1 MTPGSR
7 SAEPVE
13 RLRKGQTAQAG
24 GTEKILKPREGV
36 PNDRTARWV
45 DCMRVP
51 SMLLLPRARH
61 GKWAVVALAL
71 VAILA
76 CAGCDKSPES
86 ADIPSQ
92 TYTSRFN
99 LVGKAAG
106 SLKGQV
112 VYPSAYS
119 QHSAPF
125 FLNDVQLS
133 TLPDGRFWVRSIPAG
148 EHRLSLYVPGFESI
162 VRLVRIG
169 GNQLTD
175 AQALVLK
182 PAWGSLVGR
191 VVTDDGRSAAGA
203 TVRLEPY
210 GLIGATDRDGIFRFM
225 GIGGG
230 EHVLEVQ
237 CAGCKSEQLVVRLQ
251 ANEERNLGNLTVH
264 RRADTA
270 VESVQL
276 VREAAGG

>member
-1 MTPGSR
+1 MRAPTILPLPR
-7 SAEPVE
+7 ASA
-13 RLRKGQTAQAG
+13 
-24 GTEKILKPREGV
+24 
-36 PNDRTARWV
+36 RTALRLP
-45 DCMRVP
+45 RA
-51 SMLLLPRARH
+51 SARTAFLLPRASAP
-61 GKWAVVALAL
+61 KWAALAL
-71 VAILA
+71 ALA
-76 CAGCDKSPES
+76 GALAVAGCDKSPES
-86 ADIPSQ
+86 TDIPSQ
-92 TYTSRFN
+92 TYTSRIN

-119 QHSAPF
+119 QHSTPF
-125 FLNDVQLS
+125 FVNGVQLS
-133 TLPDGRFWVRSIPAG
+133 TLPDGRFWVSSIPAG

-162 VRLVRIG
+162 VRVVRIG

-191 VVTDDGRSAAGA
+191 VITDDGRSAAGA

-210 GLIGATDRDGIFRFM
+210 GLMGSTDRDGIFRFM

-230 EHVLEVQ
+230 EHVLAVQ
-237 CAGCKSEQLVVRLQ
+237 CAGCKSEELVVRLQ
-251 ANEERNLGNLTVH
+251 ANEVRNLGNLTVH

-270 VESVQL
+270 VESVQP